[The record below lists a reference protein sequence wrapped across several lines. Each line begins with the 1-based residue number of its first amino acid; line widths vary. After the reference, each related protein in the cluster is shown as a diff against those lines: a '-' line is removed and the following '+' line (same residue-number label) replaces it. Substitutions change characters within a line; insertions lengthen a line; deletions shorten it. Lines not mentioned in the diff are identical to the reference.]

1 MTKLALINNLTNICE
16 NVSSDDRQANE
27 INIEGYTVLDLD
39 NTLTINWNWNESL
52 NDYEEVESIGDGGI
66 GFVYTND
73 KLVAVKPTEIPQTQQ
88 PTTTG
93 TEEI

>member
-16 NVSSDDRQANE
+16 NVSSDNRPANE

-52 NDYEEVESIGDGGI
+52 NDYEEVESIGNGGI

>member
-1 MTKLALINNLTNICE
+1 MTKLALINNITNICE

-27 INIEGYTVLDLD
+27 INIEGYTILDLD

-52 NDYEEVESIGDGGI
+52 NDYEKVESIGDGGI
-66 GFVYTND
+66 GFNYTNGKLIAEKPD
-73 KLVAVKPTEIPQTQQ
+73 KPIIPVQ